1 MDLRIIIILAG
12 VFGLIYLFKIT
23 NNFARIITGLMVVA
37 IAISFVRVPEI
48 AIDGYYLFAITQ
60 LLIII
65 YAFSY
70 EDFSTNKKITV
81 ATIAFLGLASIVLLL
96 GAPEGIRAYGDFY
109 LRLLEF
115 SGLVAGVIIGLYIY
129 VLIKDIKSYKE
140 EIGFLTILSA
150 DALIRFA
157 LYILAL
163 M

>member
-81 ATIAFLGLASIVLLL
+81 ATIAFLVLHQ
-96 GAPEGIRAYGDFY
+96 
-109 LRLLEF
+109 
-115 SGLVAGVIIGLYIY
+115 LYY
-129 VLIKDIKSYKE
+129 C
-140 EIGFLTILSA
+140 
-150 DALIRFA
+150 
-157 LYILAL
+157 
-163 M
+163 